1 MNHQQKIL
9 EALLILSTGWNTS
22 PSKETIKLYVHQLS
36 YADPLIL
43 QRAMLNL
50 LSKCKFLPS
59 FAEIE
64 SEYKELDNYINGK
77 EELMTAQE
85 AYGVVEDAVRLYSY
99 EHGLEHL
106 DGITKQAAQTIWSA
120 FNPWNGDY
128 NRAACMSQFV
138 RCYEELVKRKNKNDE
153 KASEI
158 KNDGLLLE
166 MKMKKEE
173 ESKQIEAGNAQ
184 IKMLPN
190 GHLIETVK
198 EERKPVNLN
207 EILDNADISEKGKAL
222 LRQAI
227 GG

>member
-1 MNHQQKIL
+1 MNRQQKIL
-9 EALLILSTGWNTS
+9 EALLILSTGWKDS

-85 AYGVVEDAVRLYSY
+85 AFGLVERTVGTYSY
-99 EHGLEHL
+99 EYGLDHL
-106 DGITKQAAQTIWSA
+106 EGITKQAATTIWNA
-120 FNPWNGDY
+120 FNPRANDY
-128 NRAACMSQFV
+128 NRPACMSQFV

-173 ESKQIEAGNAQ
+173 ERKQIEAGNAQ

-190 GHLIETVK
+190 GHLIKTVK
-198 EERKPVNLN
+198 EERKPVDLN

-222 LRQAI
+222 LRSAI